1 MYKQILKQINNE
13 IDWMA
18 LVPLLLFFVVFAI
31 VLVAVFAE
39 RKVHMDYM
47 AQLPLQDDISLK
59 EPQS

>member
-1 MYKQILKQINNE
+1 MYKQILRQISEE

-18 LVPLLLFFVVFAI
+18 LAPLLLFFIVFAI
-31 VLVAVFAE
+31 VLVAVFTD
-39 RKVHMDYM
+39 RKGHMDYM